1 MLTRCYSPADATRV
15 QGVNDVV
22 IFTVAGAGSFFSGYV
37 YEWAGWRALVWC
49 ERRDRARS
57 GMKLRPAP
65 SLSLRAV
72 SALMGCFA
80 LLLLLAAAQ
89 DRAALKRARAA
100 AAPEAEEGDDDEGDE
115 RARSL
120 SAASASPFGP
130 TFAVRRDLSEFSGR
144 GSYGISRA
152 ASDDRGGDYT
162 ALN

>member
-1 MLTRCYSPADATRV
+1 MSTLRIQVDHSDERGFRLQLDTAIELS
-15 QGVNDVV
+15 GVTALFGPSGSGKTSLLDL
-22 IFTVAGAGSFFSGYV
+22 IAG
-37 YEWAGWRALVWC
+37 
-49 ERRDRARS
+49 
-57 GMKLRPAP
+57 LRPDIANAT
-65 SLSLRAV
+65 LRIDQTPWQDG
-72 SALMGCFA
+72 ALR
-80 LLLLLAAAQ
+80 AAAQ
-89 DRAALKRARAA
+89 DRAALKRASAA
-100 AAPEAEEGDDDEGDE
+100 APPEAEEGDDDEGDE

>member
-1 MLTRCYSPADATRV
+1 MVTLPTAGTRAQRASVPSPKFMCCDTLMQMAPRLS
-15 QGVNDVV
+15 
-22 IFTVAGAGSFFSGYV
+22 FSAGSLN
-37 YEWAGWRALVWC
+37 ALLGTPPTTMSA
-49 ERRDRARS
+49 EA
-57 GMKLRPAP
+57 
-65 SLSLRAV
+65 RAV

-100 AAPEAEEGDDDEGDE
+100 AAPPPEADEGGDDDERDE

-130 TFAVRRDLSEFSGR
+130 TFAVRRDLSEFSAR

-152 ASDDRGGDYT
+152 ASGDRGGDYT

>member
-1 MLTRCYSPADATRV
+1 
-15 QGVNDVV
+15 
-22 IFTVAGAGSFFSGYV
+22 
-37 YEWAGWRALVWC
+37 
-49 ERRDRARS
+49 
-57 GMKLRPAP
+57 
-65 SLSLRAV
+65 
-72 SALMGCFA
+72 MGCFA

-100 AAPEAEEGDDDEGDE
+100 APPEAEEGVDDDDEGDE